1 MSENGTDSAKSYL
14 SELGN
19 LATTVDQD
27 DLPGLA
33 KMHELFSSLANAET
47 GGLSPEGLKV
57 ASKMVA
63 TLESMI
69 LGEIADAASAIAGVQ
84 DAVTTLSAESLGA
97 ESQSADTGT
106 AIEDVDS
113 EESRAQAAN
122 DLEVVSEQLDRVFD
136 EESPEPQVTDAVEV
150 QEQPIQE
157 SVEYTQ
163 DNEVSQSEEPE
174 SLYVSEP
181 LFISKDEIDMVAGFV
196 EEASEHLDAIEAAVL
211 EVERSPSDPEAIDSL
226 FRPFHTIKGA
236 AGFLNL
242 RDIVG
247 LTHEAETLLDQAR
260 KGTRQITSGLIDLVF
275 EVVDILKVQFAGIR
289 DHLANPNSEAIP
301 QPPIELMIANLRGV
315 VAGRIEA
322 AGSSPVSGD
331 PDKQLD
337 QNAVEQGSA
346 PQDAGNNAIEGQS
359 RSADSPNVTE
369 ASARTGVANATQS
382 SQGPRSQADAKG
394 AQAKPGAGAGEQ
406 SVRIDTAKLDAL
418 VDMVGELVIAQTQV
432 SASPLVANDPR
443 LAKDVTRSTKIVRD
457 VQDAAMAMRMIPIGP
472 TFQKMARLVRDV
484 ARKVGKNVDLTISGE
499 DTELDKNVI
508 QQIGDPLVH
517 MVRNAVDHGIEAAD
531 VRMEAGKPASGNVS
545 LSAYH
550 SGGNIVIEITDDG
563 KGLNAEALIRKGIE
577 KGIISEDDQLTEE
590 QAYDLVF
597 APGFSTA
604 EQITGVSGRGV
615 GMDVVRRNIENLRG
629 KCEIN
634 STAGKGS
641 TFSIRLP
648 LTLAIIDGMVLRVGT
663 ERFIIQTVT
672 VENAL
677 RPTKD
682 QISSVQH
689 KGAVLNA
696 RGRLIPIVPL
706 GPLFGSSQHVDPCD
720 AIVVIAQY
728 EGGEIGIVVD
738 ELIGQQQVVI
748 KPLGERF
755 QKLRGIS
762 GAAILGDGK
771 VGLILDVPGIVAAQ
785 QLRKPASDSAKNG
798 QLVPVLAD

>member
-1 MSENGTDSAKSYL
+1 MSENGTDSAQTYL

-19 LATTVDQD
+19 LARTVDQD

-33 KMHELFSSLANAET
+33 KMHELFESLASSGST
-47 GGLSPEGLKV
+47 GLSEEGQKI
-57 ASKMVA
+57 ANEMVR
-63 TLESMI
+63 TLEAVI
-69 LGEIADAASAIAGVQ
+69 LGQISDATDAIASV
-84 DAVTTLSAESLGA
+84 
-97 ESQSADTGT
+97 QSAVSGLGSQVVQGSGG
-106 AIEDVDS
+106 AA
-113 EESRAQAAN
+113 EESDARTVN
-122 DLEVVSEQLDRVFD
+122 EQLDRVFD
-136 EESPEPQVTDAVEV
+136 EPVSSPEATAETETSSPIDEVEAIGDAENT
-150 QEQPIQE
+150 PFDQE
-157 SVEYTQ
+157 SMTSQPDNIEMSEDEPWQDEY
-163 DNEVSQSEEPE
+163 VA
-174 SLYVSEP
+174 EP
-181 LFISKDEIDMVAGFV
+181 LVISKDEIDMVVGFI
-196 EEASEHLDAIEAAVL
+196 EEATEHLDAIEAAVL
-211 EVERSPSDPEAIDSL
+211 EVERSPSDAEAIDSL

-242 RDIVG
+242 RDIVS

-260 KGTRQITSGLIDLVF
+260 RNERQVTHGLIDLVF
-275 EVVDILKVQFAGIR
+275 EVVDILKVQFEGIR
-289 DHLANPNSEAIP
+289 NHLADPIGEIVP
-301 QPPIELMIANLRGV
+301 QPPIGSMIANLRNV
-315 VAGRIEA
+315 VAGRFEPM
-322 AGSSPVSGD
+322 GSSSSAGDPNMQSGENPVERDSIPQQPVDVSEQAPNANQSGQEPVMQNEAKSNAAKSSGD
-331 PDKQLD
+331 
-337 QNAVEQGSA
+337 
-346 PQDAGNNAIEGQS
+346 
-359 RSADSPNVTE
+359 
-369 ASARTGVANATQS
+369 
-382 SQGPRSQADAKG
+382 
-394 AQAKPGAGAGEQ
+394 Q

-484 ARKVGKNVDLTISGE
+484 ARKVGKNVELAISGE

-517 MVRNAVDHGIEAAD
+517 MVRNAVDHGIEPAD
-531 VRMEAGKPASGNVS
+531 VRIAAGKPASGNVE

-563 KGLNAEALIRKGIE
+563 KGLNAEALIRKAVE
-577 KGIISEDDQLTEE
+577 KGIIGEDDQLSEE
-590 QAYDLVF
+590 QAYDLIF

-604 EQITGVSGRGV
+604 ETVTGVSGRGV

-634 STAGKGS
+634 STPGKGS

-677 RPTKD
+677 RPTSE

-689 KGAVLNA
+689 KGSVLNA
-696 RGRLIPIVPL
+696 RGRLIPLVHL
-706 GPLFGSSQHVDPCD
+706 GPLFGSSETIDPCD

-728 EGGEIGIVVD
+728 EGGEVGIVVD

-785 QLRKPASDSAKNG
+785 QLPKPVVESAKID
-798 QLVPVLAD
+798 QPVPVVAE